1 MFIIK
6 DPLYNG
12 YIFWWNIIKI
22 KKLDVGTSHLI
33 FIYTVSALTHI
44 FLRLFYPWDFY
55 PYIFSAILPIYFFGY
70 FTHIFFRLFY
80 PYIFSAILPI
90 FFAAILP
97 IFFAAILPIF
107 FAVKPQVFLRIYY
120 PKFPH
125 CCENILWTFWVP
137 IFAGAAIHRVP
148 LRIYQSSHIVVRI
161 YCEHFGCLF
170 LLVRLYTEIPW
181 DYIET
186 FWVPIFTGAAIHRW
200 SFFFRFFP
208 RLFSFF
214 FFTFLDSNLRWL
226 FSKFVY
232 LSATRLG

>member
-1 MFIIK
+1 MWALHIWF
-6 DPLYNG
+6 L
-12 YIFWWNIIKI
+12 F
-22 KKLDVGTSHLI
+22 
-33 FIYTVSALTHI
+33 YTYSALTHI
-44 FLRLFYPWDFY
+44 FLRLFY

-80 PYIFSAILPI
+80 PY
-90 FFAAILP
+90 
-97 IFFAAILPIF
+97 
-107 FAVKPQVFLRIYY
+107 FLRLNH
-120 PKFPH
+120 KFSW
-125 CCENILWTFWVP
+125 EYIIL
-137 IFAGAAIHRVP
+137 
-148 LRIYQSSHIVVRI
+148 SSHIVVRI

-214 FFTFLDSNLRWL
+214 FLLFFDSNPRWL

-232 LSATRLG
+232 LSATRSEAVV

>member
-1 MFIIK
+1 MK
-6 DPLYNG
+6 HNK
-12 YIFWWNIIKI
+12 NQKI
-22 KKLDVGTSHLI
+22 RCGHFTS
-33 FIYTVSALTHI
+33 
-44 FLRLFYPWDFY
+44 DFY
-55 PYIFSAILPIYFFGY
+55 LYRFGLNPYI
-70 FTHIFFRLFY
+70 
-80 PYIFSAILPI
+80 
-90 FFAAILP
+90 
-97 IFFAAILPIF
+97 FAAILPIF

-148 LRIYQSSHIVVRI
+148 LRIYLSSHIVVRI

-181 DYIET
+181 DYTKIPHET
-186 FWVPIFTGAAIHRW
+186 FWVPIFAGAAIHRW

-232 LSATRLG
+232 LSATRLV